1 MGAELRV
8 DAKFQGGTK
17 VFHTGGCDT
26 GEGNCNSDDE
36 CKQPRRKCGIPGQ
49 DIEEFM
55 FPDTRVCQEVRGRC
69 DDWTAGETVI
79 LMKKVAFRSK
89 VKVYKI

>member
-1 MGAELRV
+1 MRV

-36 CKQPRRKCGIPGQ
+36 CKQPRRKCGIAGQ
-49 DIEEFM
+49 GIEDFM
-55 FPDTRVCQEVRGRC
+55 PAATRVCQEVRGRC

-79 LMKKVAFRSK
+79 LMRKVAFRSK